1 MRDPKLQSAL
11 EDALLRRFVLV
22 TGKGGVGKSTVTAT
36 LALMSAR
43 RGDRTLVCELNTHE
57 QVSHLLGH
65 APVGPEVTELEENL
79 WSVNI
84 EPEHAMREYGLMKL
98 RFQAFYRMVFEN
110 PLVSALVRFVPGIN
124 DLLMLGKAFNHERE
138 EEHGQPV
145 WDRII
150 IDAPATG
157 HGLTF
162 FRLPRIIRDA
172 IPTGN
177 MHSEGT
183 EMWNLMTDPVRT
195 AVHLVS
201 LPEELPVQETR
212 ELHERLKTELG
223 LPLGALFMNQT
234 PTQPLSIDGAQR
246 LQSWEE
252 PPTDERL
259 HPLWEAGRIRLQQ
272 VEQAAGYRKVLA
284 QLGQPMID
292 LPRCYTAPFGR
303 ADIERLVTA
312 IEEARQ

>member
-1 MRDPKLQSAL
+1 MRDPTLQSSL
-11 EDALLRRFVLV
+11 DDALLRRFLLV

-65 APVGPEVTELEENL
+65 EPVGPEVTELEENL

-84 EPEHAMREYGLMKL
+84 EPNHAMREYGLIKL

-138 EEHGQPV
+138 EQDGQPV

-177 MHSEGT
+177 MHSEGAD
-183 EMWNLMTDPVRT
+183 MWNLMTDPERT

-223 LPLGALFMNQT
+223 LPLGALFVNQT
-234 PTQPLSIDGAQR
+234 PTQPLTNDGVEC
-246 LQSWEE
+246 LQAWHD
-252 PPTDERL
+252 PPIVESVK
-259 HPLWEAGRIRLQQ
+259 PLWEAGRIRLQR
-272 VEQAAGYRKVLA
+272 VEQAAGYREILA
-284 QLGQPMID
+284 ALGQPIID

-303 ADIERLVTA
+303 SDIERLVSA
-312 IEEARQ
+312 IEEAQR